1 MALTGKEHVN
11 VTGVING
18 GLAAKQISVT
28 TQQIANLRTGA
39 PSALT
44 GNEPVSVRGPSAS
57 GPISPVPFNTTAHLI
72 GAIGSIAPSTLLG
85 TEIVLIGP
93 PETGSAPAAIYE
105 QTTTLAIAN
114 S

>member
-1 MALTGKEHVN
+1 MALVGNERVLI
-11 VTGVING
+11 VGLIGGVP
-18 GLAAKQISVT
+18 AAQTRRVSV
-28 TQQIANLRTGA
+28 QNIANLRTGA
-39 PSALT
+39 PSPLT
-44 GNEPVSVRGPSAS
+44 GNEPISVNGVSGAGPM
-57 GPISPVPFNTTAHLI
+57 SPVPFNTTAHAI
-72 GAIGSIAPSTLLG
+72 GALGSIAPSTLLG